1 MEATFNKEKCEQR
14 NRIVAQKE
22 QVEGA
27 PVRFLAQSATE
38 FEVQETAGTMPQ
50 DEDSVMSA
58 INALLPEDAPKLNA
72 ADVYVHYLE
81 AASNNFIGDRY
92 AFLGE
97 STLRNIAADAAKGVA
112 FMNSHRTGSVSTPSE
127 LPFGKTFAGQYQ
139 SGIDAQ
145 GRQRKSAMVGF
156 YMLRGIQPNGSNG
169 PSTDDLDKMIRG
181 GQVADVSVG
190 LGKGEAVCNVCNSF
204 LADCN
209 HAPGTRRA
217 MSDEQIE
224 TQTANGIPGGRA
236 SYTIENARLGEVSA
250 VFDGAVPGAG
260 VKKVMSLRR
269 KLGSAHW
276 REARQA
282 FGTLLNRGA
291 AMDEDLMD
299 QVSEAVKEGVQAAFA
314 GKAQEVTASEVTE
327 MAEPKAAPVA
337 DPAIA
342 ELQAELAALRAQF
355 EPLQAEKEQA
365 VKLAAQSTERIQKLE
380 AEAQHK
386 RFSDEVLGVG
396 GKARW
401 VGDTE
406 GHVAHLCALAG
417 AFGEDSAQVKF
428 YVEQQRAHAAL
439 VDESA
444 AFKVLGSEREG
455 GGNTALAELET
466 LAKKRAVD
474 ENLNYA
480 VAFDRVC
487 QENPALYDRYVKEG
501 K

>member
-1 MEATFNKEKCEQR
+1 MGAFDKEKCEQR
-14 NRIVAQKE
+14 NRLVAQKE

-27 PVRFLAQSATE
+27 SIRFLAQGTPD
-38 FEVQETAGTMPQ
+38 FTVQETAGTMPQ
-50 DEDSVMSA
+50 DEKSVMAA
-58 INALLPEDAPKLNA
+58 INTLLPQDAPQLTA

-81 AASNNFIGDRY
+81 AASSNFIGDRY

-97 STLRNIAADAAKGVA
+97 STLRNIAADAAQGVA

-139 SGIDAQ
+139 SGMDAQ
-145 GRQRKSAMVGF
+145 GRQKKCAIVGF

-169 PSTDDLDKMIRG
+169 PTTEDLDKMIRG

-190 LGKGEAVCNVCNSF
+190 LSKGEAICNVCNSM
-204 LADCN
+204 LADCS
-209 HAPGTRRA
+209 HVPGTRRA
-217 MSDEQIE
+217 MSDQQVEA
-224 TQTANGIPGGRA
+224 QTAAGIPGGHA

-250 VFDGAVPGAG
+250 VFNGAIPGAG
-260 VKKVMSLRR
+260 VKKVMKLRR
-269 KLGSAHW
+269 KLGNAEW

-282 FGTLLNRGA
+282 FGTLLNRGT

-299 QVSEAVKEGVQAAFA
+299 QVSEAVKEGVQAALA
-314 GKAQEVTASEVTE
+314 NKPLELTASEEKE

-342 ELQAELAALRAQF
+342 ELQAQLAAQQAEVEKLKA
-355 EPLQAEKEQA
+355 EKDQAEK
-365 VKLAAQSTERIQKLE
+365 LASQSSERIQKLE
-380 AEAQHK
+380 AEAQRK

-401 VGDTE
+401 VGETE
-406 GHVAHLCALAG
+406 GHVSHLCALAG

-428 YVEQQRAHAAL
+428 YVEQQRARAA
-439 VDESA
+439 EIAENA
-444 AFKVLGSEREG
+444 AFKVMGSEREG
-455 GGNTALAELET
+455 GGNSALAELES
-466 LAKKRAVD
+466 LAKKRSTD
-474 ENLNYA
+474 EGQSYA
-480 VAFDRVC
+480 VAYDAVC
-487 QENPALYDRYVKEG
+487 QENPALYDRYLKEG